1 MKILLIPFVAVIRM
15 SKLAKREEDYLI
27 WIESDDFYQDDKW
40 ILTKHKYY
48 KELSKSQKERI
59 YSQGVIDFTL
69 CWDKVIRDEIKNAC
83 AYLIEYKIINIAN
96 FFHDK
101 YIIDNFIYFINKY
114 PRRTESLTS
123 LESDKVAKDFEE
135 YLLDRGIITRVIVKR
150 ISGNME
156 MVEYN
161 ERSNIV
167 NFVFKI
173 ININNAAKQRYL
185 KEKDKDTWDIRR
197 LDIKVDGFNAARP
210 RYIINF
216 NKIKQEKIREV
227 VKKYEY
233 ERLKTKKYACII
245 DDLKAIN
252 IFSKFL
258 YDNYPHIISLDM
270 LTRDIVLKFLEYVE
284 QLDMKH
290 TTKAQRK
297 GCIRVFLNL
306 IVLYGW
312 ENTPKIK
319 LISKDDY
326 TKRVVTIPKP
336 IDSEIIK
343 KLNNNLKYLPKEI
356 GRMVIVIENVGM
368 RVNEL
373 CTLKVG
379 SVKKDLE
386 GDYFLEYYQSKTN
399 KSSRIPITNEIA
411 EVLLQQETEVLNIN
425 KNAKF
430 IFSKNGERPIS
441 QESFSYHINKLAFE
455 REIRDSNGKLYR
467 FRSHHF
473 RHTVATNYVNNG
485 MEPNMIR
492 LMLGH
497 ANMKSIMSY
506 IDLRD
511 STVINEMSEILD
523 EQNKLIQNLNEDK
536 SISDLESI
544 ELVNGACYKP
554 FTGDECKCITKCYSC
569 SMFKFDEE
577 DRKELL
583 DYLERIKE
591 NIAYTEKNGFER
603 MAEVNKNIKA
613 DLERILS
620 NKD

>member
-1 MKILLIPFVAVIRM
+1 MNEALKGE
-15 SKLAKREEDYLI
+15 SNHLI
-27 WIESDDFYQDDKW
+27 WIQSDDFYQEDIW
-40 ILTKHKYY
+40 SLVKHKYY
-48 KELSKSQKERI
+48 KELSKSQRQRI
-59 YSQGVIDFTL
+59 YGEGVIDFTL
-69 CWDKVIRDEIKNAC
+69 CWNKVIRDEIKNAC

-96 FFHDK
+96 FYHDK
-101 YIIDNFIYFINKY
+101 YIVDNFIYFINKY
-114 PRRTESLTS
+114 PGRVESLTT
-123 LESDKVAKDFEE
+123 LDIDKVTQDFEE
-135 YLLDRGIITRVIVKR
+135 YLLDRGILTRVTVKR
-150 ISGNME
+150 ISRNME

-167 NFVFKI
+167 NFIFKI
-173 ININNAAKQRYL
+173 ININIAAKQRHL

-197 LDIKVDGFNAARP
+197 LDIKVEGFNAARP

-216 NKIKQEKIREV
+216 TSIRQEKIREV

-233 ERLKTKKYACII
+233 ERLKTRKYSCII

-258 YDNYPHIISLDM
+258 YDNYPNIISLDM
-270 LTRDIVLKFLEYVE
+270 LTRDIVLEFLEYVE

-297 GCIRVFLNL
+297 GGIRVFLNL

-312 ENTPKIK
+312 DNTPKIK

-326 TKRVVTIPKP
+326 TKRVVTLPKP
-336 IDSEIIK
+336 IDSDIIK
-343 KLNNNLKYLPKEI
+343 KLNENLKYLPKEI
-356 GRMVIVIENVGM
+356 ARMAIVIQNVGM

-399 KSSRIPITNEIA
+399 KSSRIPIKKEIA
-411 EVLLQQETEVLNIN
+411 EVLLKQEAEVLNIN
-425 KNAKF
+425 KNSKF

-485 MEPNMIR
+485 MDPNMIR

-497 ANMKSIMSY
+497 SNMKSIMNY

-511 STVINEMSEILD
+511 STVINEMSEILE
-523 EQNKLIQNLNEDK
+523 EQNKLIQNLNEEK
-536 SISDLESI
+536 SISDVDSI

-554 FTGDECKCITKCYSC
+554 FTGDECECITKCYSC
-569 SMFKFDEE
+569 SMFKFDEKDKE
-577 DRKELL
+577 ELL
-583 DYLERIKE
+583 KYLERIKE
-591 NIAYTEKNGFER
+591 NIDYTEKNGFTR
-603 MAEVNKNIKA
+603 MAEINKSIKA
-613 DLERILS
+613 DIERLLS
-620 NKD
+620 RKS

>member
-1 MKILLIPFVAVIRM
+1 MNEALKGE
-15 SKLAKREEDYLI
+15 SNHLI
-27 WIESDDFYQDDKW
+27 WIQSDDFYQEDIW
-40 ILTKHKYY
+40 SLVKHKYY
-48 KELSKSQKERI
+48 KELSKSQRQRI
-59 YSQGVIDFTL
+59 YGEGVIDFTL
-69 CWDKVIRDEIKNAC
+69 CWNKVIRDEIKNAC

-96 FFHDK
+96 FYHDK
-101 YIIDNFIYFINKY
+101 YIVDNFIYFINKY
-114 PRRTESLTS
+114 PGRVESLTT
-123 LESDKVAKDFEE
+123 LDIDKVTQDFEE
-135 YLLDRGIITRVIVKR
+135 YLLDRGILTRVTVKR
-150 ISGNME
+150 ISRNME

-167 NFVFKI
+167 NFIFKI
-173 ININNAAKQRYL
+173 ININIAAKQRHL

-197 LDIKVDGFNAARP
+197 LDIKVEGFNAARP

-216 NKIKQEKIREV
+216 TSIRQEKIREV

-233 ERLKTKKYACII
+233 ERLKTRKYSCII

-258 YDNYPHIISLDM
+258 YDNYPNIISLDM
-270 LTRDIVLKFLEYVE
+270 LTRDIVLEFLEYVE

-297 GCIRVFLNL
+297 GGIRVFLNL

-312 ENTPKIK
+312 DNTPKIK

-326 TKRVVTIPKP
+326 TKRVVTLPKP
-336 IDSEIIK
+336 IDSDIIK
-343 KLNNNLKYLPKEI
+343 KLNENLKYLPKEI
-356 GRMVIVIENVGM
+356 ARMAIVIQNVGM

-399 KSSRIPITNEIA
+399 KSSRIPIKKEIA
-411 EVLLQQETEVLNIN
+411 EVLLKQEAEVLNIN
-425 KNAKF
+425 KNSKF

-485 MEPNMIR
+485 MDPNMIR

-497 ANMKSIMSY
+497 SNMKSIMNY

-511 STVINEMSEILD
+511 STVINEMSEILE
-523 EQNKLIQNLNEDK
+523 EQNKLIQNLNEEK
-536 SISDLESI
+536 SISDVDSI

-554 FTGDECKCITKCYSC
+554 FTGDECECITKCYSC
-569 SMFKFDEE
+569 SMFKFDEKDKE
-577 DRKELL
+577 ELL
-583 DYLERIKE
+583 KYLERINE
-591 NIAYTEKNGFER
+591 NIIYTEQNGFTR
-603 MAEVNKNIKA
+603 MAEINKSIKE
-613 DLERILS
+613 DIERLLS
-620 NKD
+620 RKF

>member
-1 MKILLIPFVAVIRM
+1 MNKQV
-15 SKLAKREEDYLI
+15 KREDDYLI

-40 ILTKHKYY
+40 SLTKHKYY
-48 KELSKSQKERI
+48 KELSKTQRERI
-59 YSQGVIDFTL
+59 YGEGVIDFTL
-69 CWDKVIRDEIKNAC
+69 CWDKIIRNEIKNAC
-83 AYLIEYKIINIAN
+83 AYMIEYRIINIAN

-101 YIIDNFIYFINKY
+101 YIVDNFIYFINEY
-114 PRRTESLTS
+114 PRRTDSLTS
-123 LESDKVAKDFEE
+123 LESDRVANDFEE
-135 YLLDRGIITRVIVKR
+135 YLLGRGIITRVIVKR

-156 MVEYN
+156 IVEYS

-167 NFVFKI
+167 NFIFKI

-185 KEKDKDTWDIRR
+185 KEKDKDIWDIRR

-216 NKIKQEKIREV
+216 TSIRQEKIREV

-233 ERLKTKKYACII
+233 ERLKTRKYSCII

-258 YDNYPHIISLDM
+258 YDNYPNITSLDM
-270 LTRDIVLKFLEYVE
+270 LTRDIVLEFLEYVE

-312 ENTPKIK
+312 DNTPKTK

-326 TKRVVTIPKP
+326 TKRIVTLPKP
-336 IDSEIIK
+336 IDSDIIK
-343 KLNNNLKYLPKEI
+343 KLNENLKYLPKEI
-356 GRMVIVIENVGM
+356 ARMVIVIQNVGM

-399 KSSRIPITNEIA
+399 KSSRIPIKNEIA
-411 EVLLQQETEVLNIN
+411 EVLLKQEAEVLNIN
-425 KNAKF
+425 KNSKF

-485 MEPNMIR
+485 MDPNMIR

-497 ANMKSIMSY
+497 SNMKSIMNY

-511 STVINEMSEILD
+511 STVINEMSEILQ
-523 EQNKLIQNLNEDK
+523 EQNKLIQNLNKENF
-536 SISDLESI
+536 ISDVECI

-554 FTGDECKCITKCYSC
+554 FTGDECECITKCYSC
-569 SMFKFDEE
+569 SMFKFDEKDKE
-577 DRKELL
+577 ELL
-583 DYLERIKE
+583 EYLDRINE
-591 NIAYTEKNGFER
+591 NITYTEQNGFTR
-603 MAEVNKNIKA
+603 MAEINKNIR
-613 DLERILS
+613 DDIERLLS
-620 NKD
+620 RKC

>member
-1 MKILLIPFVAVIRM
+1 MNEALKGE
-15 SKLAKREEDYLI
+15 SNHLI
-27 WIESDDFYQDDKW
+27 WIQSDDFYQEDIW
-40 ILTKHKYY
+40 SLVKHKYY
-48 KELSKSQKERI
+48 KELSKSQRQRI
-59 YSQGVIDFTL
+59 YGEGVIDFTL
-69 CWDKVIRDEIKNAC
+69 CWNKVIRDEIKNAC

-96 FFHDK
+96 FYHDK
-101 YIIDNFIYFINKY
+101 YIVDNFIYFINKY
-114 PRRTESLTS
+114 PGRVESLTT
-123 LESDKVAKDFEE
+123 LDIDKVTQDFEE
-135 YLLDRGIITRVIVKR
+135 YLLDRGILTRVTVKR
-150 ISGNME
+150 ISRNME

-167 NFVFKI
+167 NFIFKI
-173 ININNAAKQRYL
+173 ININIAAKQRHL

-197 LDIKVDGFNAARP
+197 LDIKVEGFNAARP

-216 NKIKQEKIREV
+216 TSIRQEKIREV

-233 ERLKTKKYACII
+233 ERLKTRKYSCII

-258 YDNYPHIISLDM
+258 YDNYPNIISLDM
-270 LTRDIVLKFLEYVE
+270 LTRDIVLEFLEYVE

-297 GCIRVFLNL
+297 GGIRVFLNL

-312 ENTPKIK
+312 DNTPKIK

-326 TKRVVTIPKP
+326 TKRVVTLPKP
-336 IDSEIIK
+336 IDSDIIK
-343 KLNNNLKYLPKEI
+343 KLNENLKYLPKEI
-356 GRMVIVIENVGM
+356 ARMAIVIQNVGM

-399 KSSRIPITNEIA
+399 KSSRIPIKKEIA
-411 EVLLQQETEVLNIN
+411 EVLLKQEAEVLNIN
-425 KNAKF
+425 KNSKF

-485 MEPNMIR
+485 MDPNMIR

-497 ANMKSIMSY
+497 SNMKSIMNY

-511 STVINEMSEILD
+511 STVINEMSEILE
-523 EQNKLIQNLNEDK
+523 EQNKLIQNLNEEK
-536 SISDLESI
+536 SISDVDSI

-554 FTGDECKCITKCYSC
+554 FTGDECECITKCYAC
-569 SMFKFDEE
+569 SMFKFDDE

-583 DYLERIKE
+583 EYLERIKE
-591 NIAYTEKNGFER
+591 NIDYTEKNGFTR
-603 MAEVNKNIKA
+603 MAEINKSIKA
-613 DLERILS
+613 DIERLLS
-620 NKD
+620 RKS

>member
-1 MKILLIPFVAVIRM
+1 MNEEL
-15 SKLAKREEDYLI
+15 KRDDNYLI
-27 WIESDDFYQDDKW
+27 WIESDDFYQDDIW
-40 ILTKHKYY
+40 SLTKHKYY
-48 KELSKSQKERI
+48 KELSKSQKQRI
-59 YSQGVIDFTL
+59 YGEGVIDFTL
-69 CWDKVIRDEIKNAC
+69 CWDKTIRDEIKNAC
-83 AYLIEYKIINIAN
+83 AYLIEYRIINIAN

-101 YIIDNFIYFINKY
+101 YIVDNFIYFINKY
-114 PRRTESLTS
+114 PQRGMSLTS
-123 LESDKVAKDFEE
+123 IDSDKVAKDFEE
-135 YLLDRGIITRVIVKR
+135 YLLDRGILTRVIVKR
-150 ISGNME
+150 ISSNME

-167 NFVFKI
+167 NFIFKI

-210 RYIINF
+210 RYSINF
-216 NKIKQEKIREV
+216 NNIKQEKIREV

-233 ERLKTKKYACII
+233 ERLKTKKYSCII
-245 DDLKAIN
+245 DDLKGIN

-258 YDNYPHIISLDM
+258 YDNYPNITSLDM
-270 LTRDIVLKFLEYVE
+270 LNRNIVLEFLEYVE

-297 GCIRVFLNL
+297 GCIRIFLNL
-306 IVLYGW
+306 IVLYAW
-312 ENTPKIK
+312 EYTPTTK

-326 TKRVVTIPKP
+326 TKRIVTLPKP
-336 IDSEIIK
+336 INSGIIK
-343 KLNNNLKYLPKEI
+343 KLNENLKYLPKDI
-356 GRMVIVIENVGM
+356 GRMAIVIQNVGM

-373 CTLKVG
+373 CNLKVG
-379 SVKKDLE
+379 SIRKDLE

-399 KSSRIPITNEIA
+399 KSSRIPITKEIGEILLNQEA
-411 EVLLQQETEVLNIN
+411 EVLRVN
-425 KNAKF
+425 KNSKF

-455 REIRDSNGKLYR
+455 RKIRDSNGKLYR

-497 ANMKSIMSY
+497 SNMKSIMNY

-511 STVINEMSEILD
+511 ITVINEMSEILQ
-523 EQNKLIQNLNEDK
+523 EQNRLIQNLNKEK
-536 SISDLESI
+536 SISDFDSI

-554 FTGDECKCITKCYSC
+554 FTGDECECITKCYSC
-569 SMFKFDEE
+569 SMFKFGEKDKE
-577 DRKELL
+577 ELL
-583 DYLERIKE
+583 EYLVKINE
-591 NIAYTEKNGFER
+591 NITYTEQNGFTR
-603 MAEVNKNIKA
+603 MAEINKSIKA
-613 DLERILS
+613 DIERLLS
-620 NKD
+620 RKC

>member
-1 MKILLIPFVAVIRM
+1 MNEALKGE
-15 SKLAKREEDYLI
+15 SNHLI
-27 WIESDDFYQDDKW
+27 WIQSDDFYQEDIW
-40 ILTKHKYY
+40 SLVKHKYY
-48 KELSKSQKERI
+48 KELSKSQRQRI
-59 YSQGVIDFTL
+59 YGEGVIDFTL
-69 CWDKVIRDEIKNAC
+69 CWNKVIRDEIKNAC

-96 FFHDK
+96 FYHDK
-101 YIIDNFIYFINKY
+101 YIVDNFIYFINKY
-114 PRRTESLTS
+114 PGRVESLTT
-123 LESDKVAKDFEE
+123 LDIDKVTQDFEE
-135 YLLDRGIITRVIVKR
+135 YLLDRGILTRVTVKR
-150 ISGNME
+150 ISRNME

-167 NFVFKI
+167 NFIFKI
-173 ININNAAKQRYL
+173 ININIAAKQRHL

-197 LDIKVDGFNAARP
+197 LDIKVEGFNAARP

-216 NKIKQEKIREV
+216 TSIRQEKIREV

-233 ERLKTKKYACII
+233 ERLKTRKYSCII

-258 YDNYPHIISLDM
+258 YDNYPNIISLDM
-270 LTRDIVLKFLEYVE
+270 LTRDIVLEFLEYVE

-312 ENTPKIK
+312 DNTPKTK

-326 TKRVVTIPKP
+326 TKRVVTLPKP
-336 IDSEIIK
+336 IDSDIIK
-343 KLNNNLKYLPKEI
+343 KLNENLKYLPKEI
-356 GRMVIVIENVGM
+356 ARMAIVIQNVGM

-399 KSSRIPITNEIA
+399 KSSRIPIKKEIA
-411 EVLLQQETEVLNIN
+411 EVLLKQEAEVLNIN
-425 KNAKF
+425 KNSKF

-485 MEPNMIR
+485 MDPNMIR

-497 ANMKSIMSY
+497 SNMKSIMNY

-511 STVINEMSEILD
+511 STVINEMSEILE
-523 EQNKLIQNLNEDK
+523 EQNKLIQNLNEEK
-536 SISDLESI
+536 SISDVDSI

-554 FTGDECKCITKCYSC
+554 FTGDECECITKCYSC
-569 SMFKFDEE
+569 SMFKFDEKDKE
-577 DRKELL
+577 ELL
-583 DYLERIKE
+583 KYLERIKE
-591 NIAYTEKNGFER
+591 NIDYTEKNGFTR
-603 MAEVNKNIKA
+603 MAEINKSIKA
-613 DLERILS
+613 DIERLLS
-620 NKD
+620 RKS

>member
-1 MKILLIPFVAVIRM
+1 MNEALKGE
-15 SKLAKREEDYLI
+15 SNHLI
-27 WIESDDFYQDDKW
+27 WIQSDDFYQEDIW
-40 ILTKHKYY
+40 SLVKHKYY
-48 KELSKSQKERI
+48 KELSKSQRQRI
-59 YSQGVIDFTL
+59 YGEGVIDFTL
-69 CWDKVIRDEIKNAC
+69 CWNKVIRDEIKNAC

-96 FFHDK
+96 FYHDK
-101 YIIDNFIYFINKY
+101 YIVDNFIYFINKY
-114 PRRTESLTS
+114 PGRVESLTT
-123 LESDKVAKDFEE
+123 LDIDKVTQDFEE
-135 YLLDRGIITRVIVKR
+135 YLLDRGILTRVTVKR
-150 ISGNME
+150 ISRNME

-167 NFVFKI
+167 NFIFKI
-173 ININNAAKQRYL
+173 ININIAAKQRHL

-197 LDIKVDGFNAARP
+197 LDIKVEGFNPARP

-216 NKIKQEKIREV
+216 NNIKQEKIREV

-233 ERLKTKKYACII
+233 ERLKTRKYSCII

-258 YDNYPHIISLDM
+258 YDNYPNIISLDM
-270 LTRDIVLKFLEYVE
+270 LTRDIVLEFLEYVE

-297 GCIRVFLNL
+297 GGIRVFLNL

-312 ENTPKIK
+312 DNTPKIK

-326 TKRVVTIPKP
+326 TKRVVTLPKP
-336 IDSEIIK
+336 IDSDIIK
-343 KLNNNLKYLPKEI
+343 KLNENLKYLPKEI
-356 GRMVIVIENVGM
+356 ARMAIVIQNVGM

-399 KSSRIPITNEIA
+399 KSSRIPIKKEIA
-411 EVLLQQETEVLNIN
+411 EVLLKQEAEVLNIN
-425 KNAKF
+425 KNSKF

-485 MEPNMIR
+485 MDPNMIR

-497 ANMKSIMSY
+497 SNMKSIMNY

-511 STVINEMSEILD
+511 STVINEMSEILE
-523 EQNKLIQNLNEDK
+523 EQNKLIQNLNEEK
-536 SISDLESI
+536 SISDVDSI

-554 FTGDECKCITKCYSC
+554 FTGDECECITKCYSC
-569 SMFKFDEE
+569 SMFKFDEKDKE
-577 DRKELL
+577 ELL
-583 DYLERIKE
+583 KYLERIKE
-591 NIAYTEKNGFER
+591 NIDYTEKNGFTR
-603 MAEVNKNIKA
+603 MAEINKSIKA
-613 DLERILS
+613 DIERLLS
-620 NKD
+620 RKS

>member
-1 MKILLIPFVAVIRM
+1 MNEALKGE
-15 SKLAKREEDYLI
+15 SNHLI
-27 WIESDDFYQDDKW
+27 WIQSDDFYQEDIW
-40 ILTKHKYY
+40 SLVKHKYY
-48 KELSKSQKERI
+48 KELSKSQRQRI
-59 YSQGVIDFTL
+59 YGEGVIDFTL
-69 CWDKVIRDEIKNAC
+69 CWNKVIRDEIKNAC

-96 FFHDK
+96 FYHDK
-101 YIIDNFIYFINKY
+101 YIVDNFIYFINKY
-114 PRRTESLTS
+114 PGRVESLTT
-123 LESDKVAKDFEE
+123 LDIDKVTQDFEE
-135 YLLDRGIITRVIVKR
+135 YLLDRGILTRVTVKR
-150 ISGNME
+150 ISRNME

-167 NFVFKI
+167 NFIFKI
-173 ININNAAKQRYL
+173 ININIAAKQRHL

-197 LDIKVDGFNAARP
+197 LDIKVEGFNAARP

-216 NKIKQEKIREV
+216 TSIRQEKIREV

-233 ERLKTKKYACII
+233 ERLKTRKYSCII

-258 YDNYPHIISLDM
+258 YDNYPNIISLDM
-270 LTRDIVLKFLEYVE
+270 LTRDIVLEFLEYVE

-297 GCIRVFLNL
+297 GGIRVFLNL

-312 ENTPKIK
+312 DNTPKIK

-326 TKRVVTIPKP
+326 TKRVVTLPKP
-336 IDSEIIK
+336 IDSDIIK
-343 KLNNNLKYLPKEI
+343 KLNENLKYLPKEI
-356 GRMVIVIENVGM
+356 ARMAIVIQNVGM

-399 KSSRIPITNEIA
+399 KSSRIPIKKEIA
-411 EVLLQQETEVLNIN
+411 EVLLKQEAEVLNIN
-425 KNAKF
+425 KNSKF

-485 MEPNMIR
+485 MDPNMIR

-497 ANMKSIMSY
+497 SNMKSIMNY

-511 STVINEMSEILD
+511 STVINEMSEILE
-523 EQNKLIQNLNEDK
+523 EQNKLVQNLNEEK
-536 SISDLESI
+536 SISDVDSI

-554 FTGDECKCITKCYSC
+554 FTGDECECITKCYSC
-569 SMFKFDEE
+569 SMFKFDEKDKE
-577 DRKELL
+577 ELL
-583 DYLERIKE
+583 KYLERIKE
-591 NIAYTEKNGFER
+591 NIDYTEKNGFTR
-603 MAEVNKNIKA
+603 MAEINKSIKA
-613 DLERILS
+613 DIERLLS
-620 NKD
+620 RKS

>member
-1 MKILLIPFVAVIRM
+1 MNEALK
-15 SKLAKREEDYLI
+15 EESNHLI
-27 WIESDDFYQDDKW
+27 WIQSDDFYQEDIW
-40 ILTKHKYY
+40 SLVKHKYY
-48 KELSKSQKERI
+48 KELSKSQRQRI
-59 YSQGVIDFTL
+59 YGEGVIDFTL
-69 CWDKVIRDEIKNAC
+69 CWNKVIRDEIKNAC

-96 FFHDK
+96 FYHDK
-101 YIIDNFIYFINKY
+101 YIVDNFIYFINKY
-114 PRRTESLTS
+114 PGRVESLTT
-123 LESDKVAKDFEE
+123 LDIDKVTQDFEE
-135 YLLDRGIITRVIVKR
+135 YLLDRGILTRVTVKR
-150 ISGNME
+150 ISRNME

-167 NFVFKI
+167 NFIFKI
-173 ININNAAKQRYL
+173 ININIAAKQRHL

-197 LDIKVDGFNAARP
+197 LDIKVEGFNAARP

-216 NKIKQEKIREV
+216 TSIRQEKIREV

-233 ERLKTKKYACII
+233 ERLKTRKYSCII

-258 YDNYPHIISLDM
+258 YDNYPNIISLDM
-270 LTRDIVLKFLEYVE
+270 LTRDIVLEFLEYVE

-297 GCIRVFLNL
+297 GGIRVFLNL

-312 ENTPKIK
+312 DNTPKIK

-326 TKRVVTIPKP
+326 TKRVVTLPKP
-336 IDSEIIK
+336 IDSDIIK
-343 KLNNNLKYLPKEI
+343 KLNENLKYLPKEI
-356 GRMVIVIENVGM
+356 ARMAIVIQNVGM

-399 KSSRIPITNEIA
+399 KSSRIPIKKEIA
-411 EVLLQQETEVLNIN
+411 EVLLKQEAEVLNIN
-425 KNAKF
+425 KNSKF

-485 MEPNMIR
+485 MDPNMIR

-497 ANMKSIMSY
+497 SNMKSIMNY

-511 STVINEMSEILD
+511 STVINEMSEILE
-523 EQNKLIQNLNEDK
+523 EQNKLIQNLNEEK
-536 SISDLESI
+536 SISDVDSI

-554 FTGDECKCITKCYSC
+554 FTGDECECITKCYSC
-569 SMFKFDEE
+569 SMFKFDEKDKE
-577 DRKELL
+577 ELL
-583 DYLERIKE
+583 KYLERIKE
-591 NIAYTEKNGFER
+591 NIDYTEKNGFTR
-603 MAEVNKNIKA
+603 MAEINKSIKA
-613 DLERILS
+613 DIERLLS
-620 NKD
+620 RKS